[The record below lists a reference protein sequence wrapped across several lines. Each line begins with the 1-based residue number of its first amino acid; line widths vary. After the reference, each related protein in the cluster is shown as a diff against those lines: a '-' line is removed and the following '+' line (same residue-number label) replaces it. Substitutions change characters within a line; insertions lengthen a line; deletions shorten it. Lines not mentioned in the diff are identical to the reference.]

1 MKTRVIIIGLL
12 ITAACVA
19 ALWAQRD
26 PDSGQPYSAFYGNIT
41 YGCECGHWHDHIA
54 IINVATNDSF
64 DYTVAKCGGTPG
76 YTTWGGNP
84 EQLIQGNY
92 RLHMVCETYYG
103 CLECPQVQVS
113 HSGMVDQQVD
123 LTAY

>member
-12 ITAACVA
+12 IVVACVA
-19 ALWAQRD
+19 ALWAQRE
-26 PDSGQPYSAFYGNIT
+26 PDSGQPYSAFYGYIS
-41 YGCECGHWHDHIA
+41 YGCQCAGWPDHIA

-76 YTTWGGNP
+76 YTTYGGSP
-84 EQLIQGNY
+84 EKLIQGNY
-92 RLHMVCETYYG
+92 RLHLVCPTIFG
-103 CLECPQVQVS
+103 CQTCPQVTVY

-123 LTAY
+123 LSIW